1 MQYNNESYLNLI
13 ETSAQYVREKLGD
26 FKPELAI
33 VLGSGLGGLADRLTS
48 PISIA
53 YEEIPNFPRSTV
65 AGHAGRFV
73 AGRIGTKPVICMQG
87 RFHYYEGYDLRT
99 VTLPVRVLHAL
110 GVNSLIL
117 TNAAGGVNLSFVPG
131 DLMVISDHINLT
143 GQSPLIGPNL
153 EGWGERFTDLS
164 VAYDKE
170 YRALAH
176 EKAKE
181 LGFSLQEGV
190 YTWMTG
196 PTYETP
202 AEIRMVRTIGGDAVG
217 MSTVPETMVARHM
230 GMRVL
235 GISCIT
241 NMAAGILDQPLSHE
255 EVSETAGK
263 VTKKFTSLIEA
274 VAQEM

>member
-1 MQYNNESYLNLI
+1 MQYENERYI
-13 ETSAQYVREKLGD
+13 KWVEDSAADIRRTLGG
-26 FKPELAI
+26 FQPELAI
-33 VLGSGLGGLADRLTS
+33 VLGSGLGGLADRLQN
-48 PISIA
+48 PIPVEYA
-53 YEEIPNFPRSTV
+53 DIPGFPRSTV

-73 AGRIGTKPVICMQG
+73 AGYIGKKPVICMQG

-110 GVNSLIL
+110 RVDSIIL

-131 DLMVISDHINLT
+131 DLMVIDDHINLT
-143 GQSPLIGPNL
+143 GQSPLIGP
-153 EGWGERFTDLS
+153 
-164 VAYDKE
+164 KE

-176 EKAKE
+176 QKAAE
-181 LGFSLQEGV
+181 LGFSLQSGV

-202 AEIRMVRTIGGDAVG
+202 AEIRMVRTLGGDAVG
-217 MSTVPETMVARHM
+217 MSTVPEAMVARHM

-263 VTKKFTSLIEA
+263 VTEKFTALIEA
-274 VAQEM
+274 VAQAI